1 MRRSNEHKA
10 ETRQHIV
17 DAAGRLFRQHGIDAV
32 GVDAIMH
39 AAGLTHGGFYGHFPS
54 KEALVAEVADAS
66 LARAAARWKR
76 IAREDPPDEALRRI
90 VGSYLDPAHVAEA
103 ERGCVLTTL
112 GPEVARR
119 PEARPGIAASVR
131 TMAEALGRCLPEG
144 DGAPALAALSTMVGA
159 VVLARVADTPELA
172 EAILAAAE
180 AALTS
185 PALTSPAGA
194 GEADGAQHRG

>member
-1 MRRSNEHKA
+1 MRRTNEQKA

-17 DAAGRLFRQHGIDAV
+17 EAAGRLFRQHGIDAV

-54 KEALVAEVADAS
+54 KEALVAEVAEAS
-66 LARAAARWKR
+66 LARCAARWRR
-76 IAREDPPDEALRRI
+76 ISDENPADVALDRI
-90 VGSYLDPAHVAEA
+90 VGPYLDPAHVAEV

-131 TMAEALGRCLPEG
+131 VMADALGRCLP
-144 DGAPALAALSTMVGA
+144 DGEEAQALAALSTMVGA
-159 VVLARVADTPELA
+159 VVLARLADSPELA
-172 EAILAAAE
+172 GAILSAAKQE
-180 AALTS
+180 VLKTS
-185 PALTSPAGA
+185 PAA
-194 GEADGAQHRG
+194 RG

>member
-1 MRRSNEHKA
+1 MLRMRRTNDQKA

-39 AAGLTHGGFYGHFPS
+39 AAGLTHGGFYGHFAS
-54 KEALVAEVADAS
+54 KEALVAEVAAAS
-66 LARAAARWKR
+66 LARSAARWER
-76 IAREDPPDEALRRI
+76 ISGEDSPDVALDRI
-90 VGSYLDPAHVAEA
+90 VGPYLDPAHVAEV

-131 TMAEALGRCLPEG
+131 VMAEALGRCLPEG
-144 DGAPALAALSTMVGA
+144 DDTGALAALSTMVGA
-159 VVLARVADTPELA
+159 VVLARLADSPELA
-172 EAILAAAE
+172 EAILASARHAVLRGDRG
-180 AALTS
+180 A
-185 PALTSPAGA
+185 PAG
-194 GEADGAQHRG
+194 